1 MEEAGRHELVI
12 ASYSLNFEDIGE
24 ALWKMNRLA
33 SKRVCLYWFA
43 GITSWEEVRMDLF
56 PQIYG
61 RQYSA
66 YPKINIIYN
75 LLYDWGLYPDV
86 EVLQQTAFPRNFA
99 DYHEALSYLKSTLNL
114 SGRDHETLLHNYIE
128 DRWRREDGRLVM
140 EDGTVYVK
148 LSWRPEMSAKMSG

>member
-1 MEEAGRHELVI
+1 
-12 ASYSLNFEDIGE
+12 
-24 ALWKMNRLA
+24 MNLLA
-33 SKRVCLYWFA
+33 SQRVCLYWFA
-43 GITSWEEVRMDLF
+43 GITSWEEVRIDLF

-61 RQYSA
+61 RKYFA

-99 DYHEALSYLKSTLNL
+99 DYHEALSYLKSTLNV

-128 DRWRREDGRLVM
+128 DRWRREEGSLFM